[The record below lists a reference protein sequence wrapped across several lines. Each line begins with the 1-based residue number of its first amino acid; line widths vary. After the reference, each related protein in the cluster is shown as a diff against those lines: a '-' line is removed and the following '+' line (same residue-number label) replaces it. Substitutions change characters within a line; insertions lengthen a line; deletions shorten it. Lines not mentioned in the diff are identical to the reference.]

1 MTLRMTRISDTESIG
16 HCKPMSY
23 MSKVSHKNTIPQD
36 LCMAYLPTFTTKI
49 TQMKV
54 NIPYMDPM
62 GIEYCSSKI
71 GIPNFLFCQDR

>member
-1 MTLRMTRISDTESIG
+1 
-16 HCKPMSY
+16 
-23 MSKVSHKNTIPQD
+23 
-36 LCMAYLPTFTTKI
+36 MAYLPTFTIKI